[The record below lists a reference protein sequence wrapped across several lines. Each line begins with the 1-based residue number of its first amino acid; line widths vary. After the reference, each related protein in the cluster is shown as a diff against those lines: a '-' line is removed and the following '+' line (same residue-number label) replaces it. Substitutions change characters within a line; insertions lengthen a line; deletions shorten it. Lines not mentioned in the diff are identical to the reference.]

1 MPTQRFYNLS
11 ENKRAVIKM
20 AAIHE
25 FSRALYADASI
36 NKIIKEAGISRG
48 SFYTYF
54 EDKSDLLRY
63 LMEDFQ
69 SECKGVIWKSL
80 VLSKG
85 DIFEAAEHLT
95 WDLIENGKS
104 RKNFQFYKNVLF
116 DYHLA
121 TDTVTFR
128 QKGFIHNSQE
138 YMAFLT
144 ECFEKVDRQKYL
156 ITDIKKLGYLTE
168 LIIIIAIKTI
178 TSCYMQIAAP
188 EDAKK
193 VYREQ
198 MEIVKHGV
206 ER

>member
-1 MPTQRFYNLS
+1 
-11 ENKRAVIKM
+11 
-20 AAIHE
+20 
-25 FSRALYADASI
+25 
-36 NKIIKEAGISRG
+36 
-48 SFYTYF
+48 
-54 EDKSDLLRY
+54 
-63 LMEDFQ
+63 
-69 SECKGVIWKSL
+69 
-80 VLSKG
+80 
-85 DIFEAAEHLT
+85 
-95 WDLIENGKS
+95 
-104 RKNFQFYKNVLF
+104 
-116 DYHLA
+116 
-121 TDTVTFR
+121 
-128 QKGFIHNSQE
+128 
-138 YMAFLT
+138 MAFLT